1 MAKALSKSQ
10 IAASIAEKSEI
21 SKKQATEILD
31 HIAQLAYKHAKDTF
45 TIPGIGK
52 LVLRSVPSRQMVMQF
67 GEKKGQT
74 ITAVSYTHL
83 RAHETPEHLVCRLL
97 LEKKKK

>member
-21 SKKQATEILD
+21 SKKQAPEILD

-52 LVLRSVPSRQMVMQF
+52 LVLRSVLSRQMFMQF
-67 GEKKGQT
+67 GEKKAQT
-74 ITAVSYTHL
+74 ITVPAK
-83 RAHETPEHLVCRLL
+83 LVVKFRVAKAANEAIL
-97 LEKKKK
+97 KT

>member
-10 IAASIAEKSEI
+10 IASSIAEKSEI

-67 GEKKGQT
+67 GDKKGQT
-74 ITAVSYTHL
+74 ITVPAKRVVKFRVAKAAKEAIL
-83 RAHETPEHLVCRLL
+83 R
-97 LEKKKK
+97 K

>member
-45 TIPGIGK
+45 TLPAK
-52 LVLRSVPSRQMVMQF
+52 RLVKFRVAKAAKEAIL
-67 GEKKGQT
+67 KK
-74 ITAVSYTHL
+74 
-83 RAHETPEHLVCRLL
+83 
-97 LEKKKK
+97 

>member
-74 ITAVSYTHL
+74 IIVPAKRVVKFRVAKAAKEAIL
-83 RAHETPEHLVCRLL
+83 
-97 LEKKKK
+97 KK

>member
-10 IAASIAEKSEI
+10 IAASIAENAEI

-74 ITAVSYTHL
+74 ITVPAKRVVKFRVAKAAKEAIL
-83 RAHETPEHLVCRLL
+83 
-97 LEKKKK
+97 KK